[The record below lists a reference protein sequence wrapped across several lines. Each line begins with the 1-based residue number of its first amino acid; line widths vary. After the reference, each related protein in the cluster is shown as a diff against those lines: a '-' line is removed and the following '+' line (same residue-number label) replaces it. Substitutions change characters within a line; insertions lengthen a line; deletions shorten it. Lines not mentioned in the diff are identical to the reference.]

1 MTLTTR
7 TKNPALLVS
16 VIQLVVLVFWAVEG
30 CGGWGGKRE
39 LDGELGRSSDKLG
52 SAVSAGEE

>member
-1 MTLTTR
+1 M
-7 TKNPALLVS
+7 
-16 VIQLVVLVFWAVEG
+16 IQLVVPVFWAVEKG
-30 CGGWGGKRE
+30 CGWGGKGE